1 VRWRLSPSLR
11 DDKTKAQKSELIS
24 SPAVSQLPQAKQ
36 PYKVLTP
43 LQTVRKCGPNE
54 EMNRQKLSNLQG
66 VDLKI
71 SGEEVSFSFKLYSM

>member
-1 VRWRLSPSLR
+1 MLGMPA
-11 DDKTKAQKSELIS
+11 AQSYS
-24 SPAVSQLPQAKQ
+24 QAKQ